1 MEISEQTQQLIMQ
14 FQTYQQHA
22 QAVVAQLEAMKNQLI
37 ETESSL
43 SEIEKSKEEH
53 VYKSVGTILVKKPTE
68 EVKKELEERKDLLNI
83 RIEALVKEE
92 KRIGEKIKE
101 LQGKIQGEIDR
112 QSQHEHASN

>member
-53 VYKSVGTILVKKPTE
+53 VYKSVGTILIKKPRE
-68 EVKKELEERKDLLNI
+68 EVRKELEERKDLLNI
-83 RIEALVKEE
+83 RIESLNKEE
-92 KRIGEKIKE
+92 KRIREKIKE
-101 LQGKIQGEIDR
+101 LQGKIQGEIDK
-112 QSQHEHASN
+112 QSEHKHASN